1 MIPHVISVKTD
12 LKQKHFL
19 TFKKELAVGM
29 EANSDLII
37 NHPFFKKGP
46 RVLTVGV
53 SRENGNKGDHGD
65 TISKRS
71 QSSMEIPG
79 LRIRCRSL
87 KMPVALLLLFFLT
100 SGLIGHVLNRASG
113 GHSNQ
118 NWGEISLPAKEAYGF
133 CRMDRNHPEGIV
145 YVFEVEKP
153 ALYHI
158 SFTPGGNGDGS
169 TFSISINRSL
179 LLDSALLPEGWGIN
193 RVVRVPADLIRP
205 GMNNIEFRYNPH
217 TQESKHWGVKAVEA
231 IRVHERNIDKDKIDE
246 VLKSSEKLLS
256 GQMVSGSDLGRLYVN
271 LNALTIP
278 EHLPEMALR
287 KQNLLDTLQTRMTE
301 KAQNALLHIKS
312 ARNMGDEN
320 RAAELST
327 KVRAWIP
334 DEWENG
340 RRIVNASR

>member
-1 MIPHVISVKTD
+1 MIPHVISFKTG

-79 LRIRCRSL
+79 LRIRCCSL

-153 ALYHI
+153 TLYHI

-169 TFSISINRSL
+169 TFSISVNRSL
-179 LLDSALLPEGWGIN
+179 LLDSALLPEGWDIN
-193 RVVRVPADLIRP
+193 RVVRVPADLNRP
-205 GMNNIEFRYNPH
+205 GMNNIEFRYNPQ
-217 TQESKHWGVKAVEA
+217 TLESKYWGIKTVEA
-231 IRVHERNIDKDKIDE
+231 IRITERNIDKDKIDE

-271 LNALTIP
+271 LNALSIP

-320 RAAELST
+320 RAAELSAQ
-327 KVRAWIP
+327 VRAWIP
-334 DEWENG
+334 EGWENG
-340 RRIVNASR
+340 RRIVDASR